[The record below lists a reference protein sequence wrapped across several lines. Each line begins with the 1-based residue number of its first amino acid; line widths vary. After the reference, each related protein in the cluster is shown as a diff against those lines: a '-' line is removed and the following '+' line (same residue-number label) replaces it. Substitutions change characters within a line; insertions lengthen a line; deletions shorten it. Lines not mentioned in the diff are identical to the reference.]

1 MTAAAGSANLS
12 GAVPLTRVGA
22 AVAAF
27 AILTYVAG
35 WQLGWVEAMVIAAG
49 CILALLI
56 AIPFVVG
63 RLRLD
68 VVRTMKPDRVEVGDS
83 AVATLRIANPRNVPS
98 GRRFVEE
105 TIGDGR
111 RIVEVPT
118 LAPQGHIDSVYTLP
132 TDRRGTV
139 QVGPTLIARADPL
152 RLMRREVVQTD
163 ADTLWVHPSVVSLKA
178 LPVGFAKDLEGPT
191 SDTSPVGDVAFH
203 AIREYEHGDDYRH
216 IHWLSSA
223 RTGELMVRHYVD
235 NRRPHLTVVLDTRSD
250 RYEGESF
257 EEAVR
262 IVASLGRSTLHNE
275 QPIGVFSPTGV
286 QLGPGTS
293 RHPVD
298 FLDRMTLL
306 DTADAVDLL
315 DLVQRSLQLDSGS
328 SALVLVTGN
337 AAADELL
344 PIVKAV
350 RRRARV
356 IVTRVWSD
364 DELRP
369 GVLPGARLIDV
380 SSAEMFRSSWDG
392 LAR

>member
-1 MTAAAGSANLS
+1 MTASVGPANFS
-12 GAVPLTRVGA
+12 SAVPLTRVGA

-27 AILTYVAG
+27 AVLTYVAG

-49 CILALLI
+49 CLMALLI

-68 VVRTMKPDRVEVGDS
+68 VVRTMDPDRVEVGDK
-83 AVATLRIANPRNVPS
+83 AVAKLRIANPRNVPS
-98 GRRFVEE
+98 GRRIVEE
-105 TIGDGR
+105 TIGKGR
-111 RIVEVPT
+111 RIIDVPT
-118 LAPQGHIDSVYTLP
+118 LAPGGHIDSVYTLP
-132 TDRRGTV
+132 TDSRGIV
-139 QVGPTLIARADPL
+139 LVGPSLIARADPL
-152 RLMRREVVQTD
+152 RLMRREVVQTG
-163 ADTLWVHPSVVSLKA
+163 ADTLWVHPRVVSLKP

-203 AIREYEHGDDYRH
+203 AVREYQRGDDYRH

-223 RTGELMVRHYVD
+223 RTGQLMVRHYVD
-235 NRRPHLTVVLDTRSD
+235 NRRPHLTVVLDTTAD
-250 RYEGESF
+250 RYEGEAF

-262 IVASLGRSTLHNE
+262 IVASLGKSTLHNE
-275 QPIGVFSPTGV
+275 QPIGVFSHAGV
-286 QLGPGTS
+286 HLGPGAS

-298 FLDRMTLL
+298 FLDRMTVV
-306 DTADAVDLL
+306 DTADTVDLL

-328 SALVLVTGN
+328 SALVLITGN

-344 PIVKAV
+344 PVVKAV

-356 IVTRVWSD
+356 IVTRVWEE

-392 LAR
+392 LAG